1 MRARTPAT
9 CTSVF
14 INCPFTMDYDLLFEA
29 MMFTV
34 LACGF
39 WPRSALEKGDGGEV
53 RMDKIERLIKTSPYS
68 IHDLS
73 AVELD
78 AANNLPR
85 FNMPFELGFTLGLR
99 SAGGKFGKH
108 VVLILERSKY
118 TSQKCLSDIAGQDLQ
133 SHSGDA
139 SRLILQVRNWLRT
152 ETGCSLPGP
161 MQIGV
166 AFQNYRAT
174 LPRSCANAGLSPEDV
189 PFPERLAMQLEF
201 LKRANREGRLAH
213 ADRGRGL

>member
-1 MRARTPAT
+1 VPSTQI
-9 CTSVF
+9 SE
-14 INCPFTMDYDLLFEA
+14 EA
-29 MMFTV
+29 LSHASEDT
-34 LACGF
+34 G
-39 WPRSALEKGDGGEV
+39 
-53 RMDKIERLIKTSPYS
+53 
-68 IHDLS
+68 DLS